1 MIWLAV
7 PLALLMLS
15 AAVPMVPGR
24 IRAPKLV
31 FLLLFV
37 SLTGQVFSFP
47 LAIIVAALAW
57 MASGVAAWVL
67 AGTAAMALF
76 VHARNRIAG
85 RLMLDAVGLTETR
98 IPLLAGL
105 TPFLTDDAKV
115 RRVKA
120 LVYGAHGVRNM
131 LDVVLP
137 KQPPAGPMPI
147 VVHIHGGGWIMGDR
161 GQQGKP
167 LLHHLVQRGW
177 MGVDATY
184 RLGPAERMPAM
195 IVDVLRAI
203 AWVRQHAAEYGG
215 DPARIVLTGGSAGGM
230 LTALA
235 ALAHDEPAF
244 KPGFEDADCSVAI
257 AVPVYGI
264 YDLFDRNRHLRR
276 NHEGILDEFLGERVF
291 PGRRSTHG
299 ELWSALSPIER
310 VRPDAPPML
319 VIHGTGDVLLPF
331 GQSREFV
338 EALRRVSRAPATL
351 IELPGIE
358 HAYDTYSTALT
369 WAHVRAIE
377 AFLAP
382 LTGRESASD
391 LRDQEPLPSPR
402 RP

>member
-1 MIWLAV
+1 MMIWLAV
-7 PLALLMLS
+7 PLALLML
-15 AAVPMVPGR
+15 AAAWPMVPGR

-31 FLLLFV
+31 FPLFSI
-37 SLTGQVFSFP
+37 SLTGQIFSFP
-47 LAIIVAALAW
+47 LAILAAVLAW
-57 MASGVAAWVL
+57 IASGVAAWVF
-67 AGTAAMALF
+67 AGTAATALF
-76 VHARNRIAG
+76 VHLRNRIAG
-85 RLMLDAVGLTETR
+85 RVMLDAVGLTETR

-105 TPFLTDDAKV
+105 TPFLIGGPKV
-115 RRVKA
+115 RRIKA
-120 LVYGAHGVRNM
+120 LAYGPHGARNT

-137 KQPPAGPMPI
+137 TQPPATPMPI
-147 VVHIHGGGWIMGDR
+147 LIHIHGGGWIQGDR
-161 GQQGKP
+161 GQQGRP
-167 LLHHLVQRGW
+167 LLHYLAARGW
-177 MGVDATY
+177 MGVDVTY

-215 DPARIVLTGGSAGGM
+215 DPARIALTGGSAGGQ

-235 ALAHDEPAF
+235 ALAHDDPAL
-244 KPGFEDADCSVAI
+244 KPGFEDADCSVAM

-276 NHEGILDEFLGERVF
+276 NHEGILDDFLGERVF
-291 PGRRSTHG
+291 PGWRSTHAA
-299 ELWSALSPIER
+299 LWRALSPIER

-319 VIHGTGDVLLPF
+319 VIHGTGDVLLPY

-358 HAYDTYSTALT
+358 HAYDMAATAT
-369 WAHVRAIE
+369 VWAHVRAIE

-382 LTGRESASD
+382 LAAEAGGE
-391 LRDQEPLPSPR
+391 

>member
-1 MIWLAV
+1 MIWLAI
-7 PLALLMLS
+7 PLALLMLA

-24 IRAPKLV
+24 MRAPKLV
-31 FLLLFV
+31 FPLFGV
-37 SLTGQVFSFP
+37 SLTGQIFSFP
-47 LAIIVAALAW
+47 LAIGAAVLAW
-57 MASGVAAWVL
+57 IASGVAAWVL
-67 AGTAAMALF
+67 SGTAATALF

-85 RLMLDAVGLTETR
+85 RLMLDAVGLTEAR

-105 TPFLTDDAKV
+105 TPFLTDDSKV

-120 LVYGAHGVRNM
+120 LSYGPHGTRNM

-137 KQPPAGPMPI
+137 KEPPATPMPI
-147 VVHIHGGGWIMGDR
+147 LVHIHGGGWTMGDR

-167 LLHHLVQRGW
+167 LLHHLAQRGW
-177 MGVDATY
+177 MGVDITY

-203 AWVRQHAAEYGG
+203 AWVRQHAVEYGG
-215 DPARIVLTGGSAGGM
+215 DPARIALTGGSAGGH
-230 LTALA
+230 LTAMA
-235 ALAHDEPAF
+235 ALAHDDPAL
-244 KPGFEDADCSVAI
+244 KPGFEDADCSVAM

-264 YDLFDRNRHLRR
+264 YDLFDRNRHFRR
-276 NHEGILDEFLGERVF
+276 NHEGILDGFLGEQVF
-291 PGRRSTHG
+291 PGWRSTHG
-299 ELWSALSPIER
+299 ALWHALSPIER

-331 GQSREFV
+331 RQSREFV

-358 HAYDTYSTALT
+358 HSYDMASTATT

-382 LTGRESASD
+382 LAAAR
-391 LRDQEPLPSPR
+391 
-402 RP
+402 